1 MAQFG
6 AFLILLATALMWA
19 SKGRRWRLTRRKLDD
34 WIQPDKLD
42 WLMAR
47 VQAANET
54 GRYTRNAAV
63 ACLVLVGVLDIIL
76 LLLHEPTVTQYI
88 QGLVP
93 NLWARA
99 GLMVF
104 AVAHTWAVFGL
115 RGALTVALGCIYG
128 HLFW

>member
-6 AFLILLATALMWA
+6 AFLILLATVFMWA
-19 SKGRRWRLTRRKLDD
+19 SKGRRLRFRRKLYRDVRRVSD
-34 WIQPDKLD
+34 EWRERYV
-42 WLMAR
+42 AR
-47 VQAANET
+47 HA

-115 RGALTVALGCIYG
+115 RGALTVALGCVYG